1 MTLQQKLFLAFL
13 FVVIIPIALLG
24 VVLIELIIS
33 RSDENI
39 AAAVDHELAMMRVAY
54 QQRGEVVKQ
63 GLLQAASEPETRR
76 AAHQEDRAALQ
87 ALLDSWQH
95 LHPSVDAW
103 LIVNQQGERLAQFP
117 ASLPDYLASPLCQDL
132 LLNAI
137 VTAQPLVT
145 TELLCNPT
153 LLSNS
158 NPRMAQIIFAPVIQE
173 RQPLASLIAIDLL
186 HNNSWPIPP
195 HVGLWYDL
203 GKEAPHHFRLVFITQ
218 AKEIIATSFAEPLDH
233 SAVSPDIQEA
243 IQITLN
249 THWSYRGRGQVLG
262 ETYQLAGEPMV
273 DSQRQTIGAMFVGL
287 PYQRYFG
294 LQAQTGWIVTVM
306 LIFSG
311 VISLITASLMASAIT
326 QPIQNLIEK
335 SNLLAGGD
343 LSVRASVSG
352 HDEIAQLGY
361 AFNAMA
367 TRLEASYAEIQ
378 QARRRA
384 LAVIEASADGIW
396 VVERQPD
403 GTRCISIVNSA
414 LEQMIGRNRTD
425 LLGKQC
431 TGLIGVC
438 TAEGKSIC
446 ATSCP
451 FTHPAHKMGIVHG
464 RLPSAGGD
472 KMPVEIS
479 YGRLTNQQGDLTG
492 LVHIVR
498 DLTLR
503 REVEQLK
510 DDFISMV
517 SHELRTPLGHI
528 KGFTTTLL
536 QPDVTWEAET
546 QHDFLGSIDRQ
557 VDRLAKLVENLLHMS
572 RIEAGG
578 LKKMERHLYQ
588 VEELLEAVTPELYKR
603 ANQHHLVINTLSN
616 LNAVLAD
623 ERGMEMVLANLVEN
637 AAKYSPAHSQIT
649 LTVRGEED
657 AAIFRVQ
664 DEGPGIAVEEQSR
677 IFDRFYRSKTT
688 RQGVAGTGLGLV
700 ICKRIV
706 EAHGGRI
713 WVASQPGQGACFS
726 FSLPFV
732 GNQEVLSQ

>member
-24 VVLIELIIS
+24 VVLIELIIT
-33 RSDENI
+33 RSDESI

-54 QQRGEVVKQ
+54 QQRGEMIKQ
-63 GLLQAASEPETRR
+63 GLLQAASEPEMRQAVREENQAT
-76 AAHQEDRAALQ
+76 LQ
-87 ALLDSWQH
+87 ALLDGWQQV
-95 LHPSVDAW
+95 HPTVDVW
-103 LIVNQQGERLAQFP
+103 LVVNPQGERLAQLP
-117 ASLPDYLASPLCQDL
+117 TGSPDYACQAL
-132 LLNAI
+132 LLNTI
-137 VTAQPLVT
+137 STAQPLVA
-145 TELLCNPT
+145 TELLCHPQAGPT
-153 LLSNS
+153 SLS
-158 NPRMAQIIFAPVIQE
+158 PRMAQIIFVPVMQE
-173 RQPLASLIAIDLL
+173 RQPVAGLIAIDLL
-186 HNNSWPIPP
+186 HNNTWPIPP
-195 HVGLWYDL
+195 HVGLSYGL
-203 GKEAPHHFRLVFITQ
+203 RQEEPHHFRFVFITQ
-218 AKEIIATSFAEPLDH
+218 NQEIIATSFAEPVDPNTF
-233 SAVSPDIQEA
+233 SPEIHEA
-243 IQITLN
+243 IQITVD
-249 THWSYRGRGQVLG
+249 THWSYRGRGQVFG
-262 ETYQLAGEPMV
+262 ETYQLAGEPIV

-294 LQAQTGWIVTVM
+294 LQAQTGWIVVTM

-352 HDEIAQLGY
+352 RDEIAQLGH
-361 AFNAMA
+361 AFNAMSA
-367 TRLEASYAEIQ
+367 HLEASYQEIQ
-378 QARRRA
+378 RARRRA

-396 VVERQPD
+396 VVERQSD

-414 LEQMIGRNRTD
+414 LEQMTGRNRSG
-425 LLGKQC
+425 LLGQQC
-431 TGLIGVC
+431 TGLVGVC
-438 TAEGKSIC
+438 TPEGKSIC

-472 KMPVEIS
+472 EMPVEIS
-479 YGRLTNQQGDLTG
+479 YGPLTNQQGELTG

-510 DDFISMV
+510 DDFISLV

-528 KGFTTTLL
+528 KGFTTSLL
-536 QPDVTWEAET
+536 QPDITWEADT
-546 QHDFLGSIDRQ
+546 QRDFLGSIDRQ
-557 VDRLAKLVENLLHMS
+557 VDRLTKLVENLLHMS

-578 LKKMERHLYQ
+578 LKKMERHPYQ
-588 VEELLEAVTPELYKR
+588 VAELLEVATPELYKR
-603 ANQHHLVINTLSN
+603 ANQHHLVINFPAKLKS
-616 LNAVLAD
+616 VLAD
-623 ERGMEMVLANLVEN
+623 ERGIEMVLANLVEN
-637 AAKYSPAHSQIT
+637 AAKYSPAHSRIT
-649 LTVRGEED
+649 VTVWAEEG
-657 AAIFRVQ
+657 AAVFEVQ

-677 IFDRFYRSKTT
+677 IFDRFYRSKIT

-713 WVASQPGQGACFS
+713 WVTSQPGQGACFL
-726 FSLPFV
+726 FSLPFYL
-732 GNQEVLSQ
+732 NQEVEYA